1 MQSEKSFKIPI
12 VIQVM
17 HYWEQHLDTA
27 TSMEFKTGNS

>member
-12 VIQVM
+12 VIQVIL
-17 HYWEQHLDTA
+17 YWEQDTA